1 MNLLERTYLKNVKK
15 NCEKLETNESEGIQ
29 VYIDKMGDFIVLDD
43 EDIIIVTPLS
53 QNNDY
58 SILSNEAR
66 RRFFSR
72 DDKISMFLTFD
83 DDVFRDRDF
92 VLDCANVIRSILA
105 YGAKNYD
112 KELSRYDI
120 ERGRY
125 VKKAFATTID
135 YKNYAIEVLKIV
147 AQKISD
153 EKKKI
158 FNRDLIIEQS
168 QSEIEKSPKEI
179 NKDVDDVINSIERFM
194 LY

>member
-158 FNRDLIIEQS
+158 FNRDLVIEQS

>member
-125 VKKAFATTID
+125 VKKAFATPID

-158 FNRDLIIEQS
+158 FNRDLVIEQS

>member
-120 ERGRY
+120 ESGRY
-125 VKKAFATTID
+125 VKKAFATPID
-135 YKNYAIEVLKIV
+135 YKNYALEVLKIV

-158 FNRDLIIEQS
+158 FNKDLIIEQN
-168 QSEIEKSPKEI
+168 QLELQKTPKEI
-179 NKDVDDVINSIERFM
+179 SKDVDEVINSIERFM

>member
-112 KELSRYDI
+112 KGLSRYDI

-125 VKKAFATTID
+125 VKKAFATPID

-158 FNRDLIIEQS
+158 FNRDLVIEQS

>member
-120 ERGRY
+120 ESGRY
-125 VKKAFATTID
+125 VKKAFATPID
-135 YKNYAIEVLKIV
+135 YKYYAIEVLKIV